1 MIPGLRGYGEI
12 VIAAILWGSTGIFV
26 KLIDMSIPGMIFY
39 RVLIATTALLLLFC
53 FARKLG
59 EIQLKEKKLFILAF
73 GFFQSATILSY
84 FMAIETTSVAN
95 AALLLYT
102 APIYVT
108 LLSPV
113 LLHEG
118 ATGKGVLAL
127 LISMAGIILIVDPR
141 RLGLG
146 SETYLAGVIFGILA
160 GIFYAFQ
167 VLISR
172 YISPIYPGYTQ
183 AFWGLTF
190 TALVFFPAALSTPVV
205 SVQNN
210 LLLLILFGIFPT
222 AISISLYFDGL
233 KWVKAS
239 NASTVGLLEP
249 VSAAFLSVLVL
260 REVIS
265 MTTLIGGAFILTGAL
280 IASRE

>member
-53 FARKLG
+53 FTRKLG
-59 EIQLKEKKLFILAF
+59 EIKLMEKKLFILAF

-84 FMAIETTSVAN
+84 FMAIKMTSVAN

-108 LLSPV
+108 LLSPFF
-113 LLHEG
+113 LRER
-118 ATGKGVLAL
+118 ATGRGVLAL

-141 RLGLG
+141 RLGFG
-146 SETYLAGVIFGILA
+146 SDAYLLGVIFGILA

-167 VLISR
+167 ILDSR

-190 TALVFFPAALSTPVV
+190 TALVFFPAALGTPVS

-210 LLLLILFGIFPT
+210 LLLLILLGIFPT
-222 AISISLYFDGL
+222 AISISLYFNGL

-239 NASTVGLLEP
+239 NASIVALLEP
-249 VSAAFLSVLVL
+249 VSAASLSVLVL
-260 REVIS
+260 QEAIS
-265 MTTLIGGAFILTGAL
+265 MTTLVGGALILTGAL